1 MPGFFFF
8 WNRQPAD
15 KINDMANIRAAITGV
30 GGYVPDYILT
40 NQELETMVETS
51 DEWITSR
58 TGIKER
64 RILKGDGLGVSV
76 LGVEAVKDMISKT
89 GIDPKEIDLV
99 IFATVTADMTFP
111 ATANIVATAIGAVN
125 AFSFDMSAACSG
137 FIFAL
142 TTGASFIQSGM
153 YKKVVVI
160 GGDKMS
166 AIMDY
171 TDRTTCIIFGD
182 GAGCVLLEPTTG
194 EEGIIDSIL
203 KSDGNGEAYL
213 HMKAGGSRYPA
224 TLETVK
230 ERQHFVYQEG
240 AAVFKFAVTNMAEVS
255 AAIAER
261 NNLKPSDID
270 WLVPH
275 QANKRIIDATAQRV
289 GISDDKV
296 MMNIERYGNTT
307 GGTIPLLL
315 WDYEKKL
322 KKGDNLIIS
331 AFGGGF
337 TWGAVYVKW
346 AYNS

>member
-1 MPGFFFF
+1 MT
-8 WNRQPAD
+8 Q
-15 KINDMANIRAAITGV
+15 IRAAITGV

-40 NQELETMVETS
+40 NQELETMVDTS

-64 RILKGDGLGVSV
+64 RILKGEGQGVSV
-76 LGVEAVKDMISKT
+76 LGIAAVKDMLAKT
-89 GIDPKEIDLV
+89 KVDPKEIDLL

-111 ATANIVATAIGAVN
+111 ATANIVASAIGATN
-125 AFSFDMSAACSG
+125 AFSFDMAAACSG
-137 FIFAL
+137 FLYAL

-182 GAGCVLLEPTTG
+182 GAGCVLLEPTT
-194 EEGIIDSIL
+194 EEVGVMDSIL
-203 KSDGNGEAYL
+203 KSDGAGESYL
-213 HMKAGGSRYPA
+213 HMKAGGSRFPA
-224 TLETVK
+224 SHESVDK
-230 ERQHFVYQEG
+230 RQHFVYQEG
-240 AAVFKFAVTNMAEVS
+240 SAVFKFAVTNMADVS
-255 AAIAER
+255 GQIASR
-261 NNLKPSDID
+261 NNLTPENIS

-289 GISDDKV
+289 GITEDKV

-307 GGTIPLLL
+307 AGTIPLLL

-322 KKGDNLIIS
+322 KKGDNLLLA

>member
-1 MPGFFFF
+1 
-8 WNRQPAD
+8 
-15 KINDMANIRAAITGV
+15 MAKLKAAITGV

-64 RILKGDGLGVSV
+64 RILKGEGLGVSV
-76 LGVEAVKDMISKT
+76 LGIEAVKDMLLKT
-89 GIDPKEIDLV
+89 KVDPKEIDLV

-182 GAGCVLLEPTTG
+182 GAGCVLLEPTHE

-203 KSDGNGEAYL
+203 KSDGSGEAYL

-224 TLETVK
+224 SVETVQA
-230 ERQHFVYQEG
+230 RQHFVYQEG
-240 AAVFKFAVTNMAEVS
+240 AAVFKFAVTNMADVS
-255 AAIAER
+255 AEIAER
-261 NNLKPSDID
+261 NNLRPEDID

-289 GISDDKV
+289 GITEDKV

-315 WDYEKKL
+315 WDYENRL

-337 TWGAVYVKW
+337 TWGAVFVKW
-346 AYNS
+346 AYSS